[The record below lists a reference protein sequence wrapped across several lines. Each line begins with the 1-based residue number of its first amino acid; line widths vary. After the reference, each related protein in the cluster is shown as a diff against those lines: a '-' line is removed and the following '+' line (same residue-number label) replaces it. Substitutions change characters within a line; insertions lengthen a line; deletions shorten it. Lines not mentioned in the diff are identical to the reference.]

1 MKNFAPALMMAC
13 FLASPAQAEI
23 TLSNLFTDQMV
34 LQQGKPV
41 VVWGNAEKG
50 EEVLISVAG
59 NSVSTTADNDGHFKA
74 SLPALKAN
82 SGPHQ
87 LVLEGTNKITIND
100 VLVGE
105 VWICSGQSNMA
116 FSVNSANDPDLESL
130 AAKYPRI
137 RILSVPQVGSQQP
150 QDNFQGAW
158 QAVTPESVRNFSA
171 VGYFFGRQLH
181 QVLDVPIGLIDNAWG
196 GSACE
201 AWIPRRVLEETGQYS
216 ELLEKWD
223 TLAASY
229 DHEAAVEKYQVQLNA
244 WQAKA
249 KEARDA
255 GKAVPRRPRPPR
267 NQLTGQHRPANL
279 YNGVLNPVIGYGIR
293 GAIWYQGESNSGRA
307 FQYRDL
313 FPLMIDTW
321 RKKWGQDDFSFYWVS
336 LADFQDEVS
345 EPAGSNWA
353 ELREAQTLTMSTLP
367 NTGEAI
373 ITDLG
378 ESHDIH
384 PRNKQDVAKRLVRW
398 ALARDYG
405 YDIVYRSPLY
415 KSHEIKG
422 NRVLVTFDHV
432 GGGLDT
438 HDVRQVLG
446 FAIAGENQ
454 KFVNAEARIVGNNQV
469 EIWSDDIDAPVAVRY
484 AWAQNPVCNLQ
495 NREHLPATPFRTDHW
510 KGVTEGVVK

>member
-1 MKNFAPALMMAC
+1 MRMIAPLLILASC
-13 FLASPAQAEI
+13 LASPAQAEV
-23 TLSNLFTDQMV
+23 TVSNLFTDQMV
-34 LQQGKPV
+34 LQHGKPV
-41 VVWGNAEKG
+41 VVWGMTQEG
-50 EEVLISVAG
+50 EAVSVSIAG
-59 NSVSTTADNDGHFKA
+59 NSVSTRADAQGRWKT
-74 SLPALKAN
+74 SLPALEPN

-87 LVLEGTNKITIND
+87 LVLEGTNRITISD

-116 FSVNSANDPDLESL
+116 FSVAAANDPDLESL
-130 AAKYPRI
+130 SAKYPGI
-137 RILSVPQVGSQQP
+137 RIISIPQVGTQQP
-150 QDNFQGAW
+150 QDNFQGSW
-158 QAVTPESVRNFSA
+158 ETVTPESVKNFSA

-181 QVLDVPIGLIDNAWG
+181 QTLEMPIGLIDNAWG

-201 AWIPRRVLEETGQYS
+201 AWIPRPVLEETGQYGD
-216 ELLEKWD
+216 LLEKWD

-229 DHEAAVEKYQVQLNA
+229 DHEEELARFQERLTA
-244 WQAKA
+244 WQVKA
-249 KEARDA
+249 QEARDA

-307 FQYRDL
+307 HQYRDL

-321 RKKWGQDDFSFYWVS
+321 RKKWGQGDFSFYWVS

-353 ELREAQTLTMSTLP
+353 ELREAQTMTMSKLP

-405 YDIVYRSPLY
+405 YEIIYRSPLY
-415 KSHEIKG
+415 QSHEVKG
-422 NRVLVTFDHV
+422 NRILVTFDHV

-438 HDVRQVLG
+438 HDVRQVRG
-446 FAIAGENQ
+446 FAIAGEDQ
-454 KFVNAEARIVGNNQV
+454 KFVNAEARIVGTNQV
-469 EIWSDDIDAPVAVRY
+469 EIWSDAVTDPVAVRY

-495 NREHLPATPFRTDHW
+495 NREHLPATPFRTDRW
-510 KGVTEGVVK
+510 KGVTEGVTR

>member
-1 MKNFAPALMMAC
+1 MKNTVPLLIMAC
-13 FLASPAQAEI
+13 CLASPAQAEV
-23 TLSNLFTDQMV
+23 TVSNLFTDHMV
-34 LQQGKPV
+34 LQHGKPV
-41 VVWGNAEKG
+41 VVWGSAEKG
-50 EEVLISVAG
+50 EEVSISVAG
-59 NSVSTTADNDGHFKA
+59 NSVSTTADNEGHFKA
-74 SLPALKAN
+74 SLPALKPN

-87 LVLEGTNKITIND
+87 LVLEGKNRITISD

-116 FSVNSANDPDLESL
+116 FSVAAANDPDLESL
-130 AAKYPRI
+130 SANYPGI
-137 RILSVPQVGSQQP
+137 RIISVPQVGTQQL
-150 QDNFQGAW
+150 QDNFQGSW
-158 QAVTPESVRNFSA
+158 ETVTPESVKNFSA

-181 QVLDVPIGLIDNAWG
+181 QTLEMPIGLIDNAWG

-201 AWIPRRVLEETGQYS
+201 AWIPRRVLEEAGQYG

-229 DHEAAVEKYQVQLNA
+229 DHEAEVAKFQERLTA
-244 WQAKA
+244 WQVKA

-255 GKAVPRRPRPPR
+255 GKTVPRRPRPPR
-267 NQLTGQHRPANL
+267 NQLAGQHRPANL

-307 FQYRDL
+307 HQYRDL

-321 RKKWGQDDFSFYWVS
+321 RKKWGQGDFSFYWVS
-336 LADFQDEVS
+336 LADFQDEVT

-353 ELREAQTLTMSTLP
+353 ELREAQTMTMSKLP

-405 YDIVYRSPLY
+405 YEIVFRSPLY
-415 KSHEIKG
+415 QSHEVKG
-422 NRVLVTFDHV
+422 NRILVTFEHV

-438 HDVRQVLG
+438 HDVRQVRG
-446 FAIAGENQ
+446 FAIAGEDQ
-454 KFVNAEARIVGNNQV
+454 KFVNAEARIVGTNQV
-469 EIWSDDIDAPVAVRY
+469 EIWNDAVTDPVAVRY

-495 NREHLPATPFRTDHW
+495 NREHLPATPFRTDRW
-510 KGVTEGVVK
+510 KGVTEGVTK